1 MDIKISGYMKLN
13 GLYVQS
19 ISLKE
24 DFTTTTITVKLT
36 ADKDRARF
44 FSSIILWDKQRVNL
58 LESLGAEYLDLEEFH
73 REKTKSVD
81 DSLPTSDEEDD
92 YFYKYQINDEGT
104 IRYIQSVTV
113 EYVHIGQYGK
123 REHKHDEFFIPS
135 GDEITIQSFVTTND
149 IDKAMIISS
158 KHPEDYEYEGGLFTD
173 ADVREALKEHE
184 EIEEFMHSKG
194 VKHFVDR
201 VEISNQDF
209 GGVVTGAFLHYLM
222 DYSTPKGESNE

>member
-73 REKTKSVD
+73 REKTESVD
-81 DSLPTSDEEDD
+81 DSLPTSDDEDD

-104 IRYIQSVTV
+104 IRYIQSVVV
-113 EYVHIGQYGK
+113 EYVHIGQYGE
-123 REHKHDEFFIPS
+123 REDKHDEFFIPS
-135 GDEITIQSFVTTND
+135 GDQVIIQSLVTTND

-158 KHPEDYEYEGGLFTD
+158 KHPEDYEYGDRLFTD
-173 ADVREALKEHE
+173 TDVREALKEHE

-201 VEISNQDF
+201 IEISGQGF
-209 GGVVTGAFLHYLM
+209 GGVADGVFRHYLM
-222 DYSTPKGESNE
+222 DFSTPKGESNE